1 MRRIIFNEES
11 IEIDSGF
18 FFGKGVFETILVKNK
33 AIFLSKHIERLNKSI
48 RFLNIGEK
56 ISEDKILELIEK
68 FNIKNCVLKIIVTER
83 NLVLSTRNINYKT
96 EDYLKGFSLKI
107 SESIRNSK
115 SKLTYIKSI
124 NYLENIL
131 EREEA
136 IKNGYDEVIFLN
148 ESGYLSEG
156 SMSNIFIIKN
166 NKIFTPDINQG
177 LLPGIIRNF
186 IVKRYNVIEK
196 KITLEELF
204 NADEIFITNSILG
217 IMKISKIENKIL
229 VENKLTNII
238 REEYSQ
244 MIES

>member
-1 MRRIIFNEES
+1 
-11 IEIDSGF
+11 
-18 FFGKGVFETILVKNK
+18 
-33 AIFLSKHIERLNKSI
+33 
-48 RFLNIGEK
+48 
-56 ISEDKILELIEK
+56 
-68 FNIKNCVLKIIVTER
+68 
-83 NLVLSTRNINYKT
+83 
-96 EDYLKGFSLKI
+96 
-107 SESIRNSK
+107 
-115 SKLTYIKSI
+115 IKSI

-186 IVKRYNVIEK
+186 IVERYNVIEK
-196 KITLEELF
+196 RITLEELF

-238 REEYSQ
+238 KEEYNQ

>member
-136 IKNGYDEVIFLN
+136 IKSGYDEVIFFN
-148 ESGYLSEG
+148 ENGYLSEG

>member
-33 AIFLSKHIERLNKSI
+33 AIFLSEHIERLNKSI

-107 SESIRNSK
+107 SEIIRNSK
-115 SKLTYIKSI
+115 SKLTYIKS
-124 NYLENIL
+124 
-131 EREEA
+131 
-136 IKNGYDEVIFLN
+136 
-148 ESGYLSEG
+148 
-156 SMSNIFIIKN
+156 
-166 NKIFTPDINQG
+166 
-177 LLPGIIRNF
+177 
-186 IVKRYNVIEK
+186 
-196 KITLEELF
+196 
-204 NADEIFITNSILG
+204 
-217 IMKISKIENKIL
+217 
-229 VENKLTNII
+229 
-238 REEYSQ
+238 
-244 MIES
+244 